1 MLVQRPVYIYIYI
14 HSFTVCIYTPTET
27 LAYCTHFGVQT
38 RKKHF
43 VFCVIPRQ
51 RLFSNHCTYARDFD
65 DIFMQIIND
74 SSDLS
79 EV

>member
-1 MLVQRPVYIYIYI
+1 MLVQRPVYIYIFIHLQYVYI
-14 HSFTVCIYTPTET
+14 HPLRLLPTVLILGYKLE
-27 LAYCTHFGVQT
+27 
-38 RKKHF
+38 KKHF